1 MQKGQEASPKNNFR
15 ITNYAGFIKM
25 KSKEIT
31 KAKSPDIERKE
42 EKERER
48 ETGFTLR
55 DFKNN
60 IEDFE
65 IREVLGILI
74 YNMKNILGKLFLGQG
89 SYASVRL
96 GVLKETKKK
105 YAIKI
110 YDKSK
115 LLDAQRARNVKREI
129 TILQAICHEN
139 VIKLYQTIDTSKWVK
154 KNYSL

>member
-1 MQKGQEASPKNNFR
+1 
-15 ITNYAGFIKM
+15 M

-105 YAIKI
+105 LFVFGKRNSR
-110 YDKSK
+110 KVK
-115 LLDAQRARNVKREI
+115 LKNK
-129 TILQAICHEN
+129 
-139 VIKLYQTIDTSKWVK
+139 KKYQKNKW
-154 KNYSL
+154 KN